1 MGKII
6 KINENIF
13 RNLIKDSMLKE
24 ASFSGNVAMDGN
36 SMTGGSYKMK
46 PVTGIYFVDIQELV
60 ELLSDDTYS
69 DSLYRKLKNIEK
81 QLYFEIQAYKG
92 NDSSVGLPEGYYDIS
107 VDTRPC
113 IQAISNL
120 SLFRGDEIYEL
131 KQAIE
136 TIADRIKNSE
146 GEDVNWR

>member
-13 RNLIKDSMLKE
+13 RNLIKDSILKE

-36 SMTGGSYKMK
+36 SITGGSYKMK

-69 DSLYRKLKNIEK
+69 DSLHRKLENIGK

-120 SLFRGDEIYEL
+120 SLFRGDEIREL
-131 KQAIE
+131 KQAIQ
-136 TIADRIKNSE
+136 TIADRVESND
-146 GEDVNWR
+146 GDGVDWR